1 LETSPKV
8 APKPAQ
14 LDPLKPQVA
23 PAKLEPAH
31 TLASGQLEAMV
42 KAEVAEIDRQRQA
55 ELAEKARLATL
66 D

>member
-1 LETSPKV
+1 METSPKV
-8 APKPAQ
+8 GPKAVH
-14 LDPLKPQVA
+14 LDRLKPQVA
-23 PAKLEPAH
+23 PAELEAAQ